1 MKALEEQIV
10 SVIGRAR
17 RVMVVTDGIFSMRG
31 DHAPLAE
38 IMEIARRHDHEFP
51 ENILVVVDDSHGVGA
66 FGKTGRG
73 TEEYTNSP
81 PADVLIGTLGKAF
94 GVNGGYVVSNA
105 TVVRYL
111 RETAPFYIYSNPIT
125 PGEAQGTAKGAETVV
140 TGVIPATGEHG
151 PRFLLEGA
159 GDQEFI
165 RMNSNSY
172 LGMSFRPELIEA
184 EEEAVR
190 AYGTGPG
197 AVRFISGTYAP
208 HIELESRLADFHG
221 REAAMIFS
229 SAYATVMGTL
239 TPLITLETMVISDEL
254 NHNSIINAIRLSRP
268 LDKAVYPHNDMKAL
282 EEQIVSVIGRARRVM
297 VVTDGI
303 FSMRGDHAPL
313 DEIMEIARRHD
324 HEFPENILVV
334 VDDSHGVGAFGKT
347 GRGTEEY
354 SNAKSDI
361 LIGTLGKAFGVNGG
375 YVVSNATVVRYL
387 RETAPFY
394 IYSNPITPG
403 EAQAAVAAL
412 EILDGPRGVDLMD
425 RLRALTK
432 RFESGLVAA
441 GFEVI
446 PGEHPVTPL
455 LVRDTAKTR
464 ELVRHLHDHGILA
477 TGLAFPVVPQGD
489 EKIRFQINADHTEA
503 DIDRVLEVLREYAGV
518 PA

>member
-1 MKALEEQIV
+1 MPLDRVTEVLRGQIGELE
-10 SVIGRAR
+10 A
-17 RVMVVTDGIFSMRG
+17 
-31 DHAPLAE
+31 
-38 IMEIARRHDHEFP
+38 
-51 ENILVVVDDSHGVGA
+51 
-66 FGKTGRG
+66 K
-73 TEEYTNSP
+73 
-81 PADVLIGTLGKAF
+81 
-94 GVNGGYVVSNA
+94 
-105 TVVRYL
+105 
-111 RETAPFYIYSNPIT
+111 
-125 PGEAQGTAKGAETVV
+125 GTAKGAETVV
-140 TGVIPATGEHG
+140 TRVIPPAGKRG
-151 PRFLLEGA
+151 PRFLLEGE
-159 GDQEFI
+159 GEREFI

-172 LGMSFRPELIEA
+172 LGMSLRAELIEA

-208 HIELESRLADFHG
+208 HIALERKLAAFHG
-221 REAAMIFS
+221 REATMIFS

-239 TPLITLETMVISDEL
+239 SPLISAETIVISDEL

-268 LDKAVYPHNDMKAL
+268 LDKSVYPHNDVRAL
-282 EEQIVSVIGRARRVM
+282 EEQIVAAKGRARRVV

-313 DEIMEIARRHD
+313 DEIMALARRHD
-324 HEFPENILVV
+324 QDFAENILVV

-354 SNAKSDI
+354 TASPPADI

-375 YVVSNATVVRYL
+375 YVTSNATVIRYL

-403 EAQAAVAAL
+403 EAQAALRAL
-412 EILDGPRGVDLMD
+412 ELLDSARGRELMD
-425 RLRALTK
+425 RLHALTH

-464 ELVRHLHDHGILA
+464 ELVRYLFDHGVLA
-477 TGLAFPVVPQGD
+477 TGLAFPVVPRGD
-489 EKIRFQINADHTEA
+489 EEIRFQVNADHTEA
-503 DIDRVLEVLREYAGV
+503 DIDRVLEVLGEYAKVGA